1 MTAMGQDKLSA
12 RQRDIIALIETEG
25 AQYIEQLSM
34 RYHLTTQ
41 TIRRDINALCNLG
54 FARRFHGGVDLPV
67 QPRNLSVNARAAL
80 HAAAKQNI
88 AARVA
93 AAIPPGSTIF
103 MGIGSTVRF
112 VAEALRSHDK
122 LRVVTNNI
130 DVALTLSDAPQ
141 IEVHLTGGIMR
152 HNDRDVVG
160 PDSLDYFEKF
170 YASHAIFGAGA
181 LDLEKGILDY
191 SYSEAQLTQKLMS
204 NARLT
209 FLAADASKW
218 GREASVRVSRLDSVT
233 HFFTD
238 KLPSDG
244 KAERF
249 FAAADIQ
256 TVICGGETG

>member
-1 MTAMGQDKLSA
+1 MGQDRLSA

-25 AQYIEQLSM
+25 AQYIEQLAL
-34 RYHLTTQ
+34 RYDLTTQ
-41 TIRRDINALCNLG
+41 TIRRDINALCDLG

-67 QPRNLSVNARAAL
+67 QRRNLSVNARAAL
-80 HAAAKQNI
+80 HSSAKQNI
-88 AARVA
+88 AAQVA
-93 AAIPPGSTIF
+93 AAIPPESTIF
-103 MGIGSTVRF
+103 MGIGSTVQF
-112 VAEALRSHDK
+112 VAKALRNHDK

-160 PDSLDYFEKF
+160 PDTLDYFEKF

-204 NARLT
+204 TARLT

-218 GREASVRVSRLDSVT
+218 GREASVRVARLDSVT

-238 KLPSDG
+238 RLPSD
-244 KAERF
+244 
-249 FAAADIQ
+249 AAGYLA
-256 TVICGGETG
+256 ETGVEIVMCGDAE

>member
-1 MTAMGQDKLSA
+1 MGQDKLSD

-25 AQYIEQLSM
+25 AQYIEQLAQ
-34 RYHLTTQ
+34 RYDLTTQ
-41 TIRRDINALCNLG
+41 TIRRDINSLCDLG
-54 FARRFHGGVDLPV
+54 FARRFHGGVDLPI
-67 QPRNLSVNARAAL
+67 QLRNLSVNARAAL
-80 HAAAKQNI
+80 HSAAKQDI
-88 AARVA
+88 AEQVA

-103 MGIGSTVRF
+103 MGIGSTVQF
-112 VAEALRSHDK
+112 VAKALRDHDK

-130 DVALTLSDAPQ
+130 DVALTLSDTPQ
-141 IEVHLTGGIMR
+141 IEVHLTGGLMR

-160 PDSLDYFEKF
+160 PDTLDYFEKF

-218 GREASVRVSRLDSVT
+218 TREASVRVARLDSIT

-244 KAERF
+244 KAAGVLAE
-249 FAAADIQ
+249 AGIHVA
-256 TVICGGETG
+256 ICSSETE